1 MERAVPF
8 MKQLYG
14 FLFILL
20 GISLASAQSLDLIY
34 KNNKGSRAFKNEKK
48 MEAYEEFLGALTLD
62 PYNPLVQFNLGST
75 LHGLGEEEK
84 AEKLY
89 LQLLKDVDAHLQKDL
104 PANIQQQWL
113 KVKFAILY
121 NLGVHY
127 QVTKQIDQALDYYQK
142 GLELLP
148 DSKEIK
154 TNIELMLTSGGGGKG
169 KSDQKQKDE
178 KGEGQGE
185 SEGEN
190 EQDKQESKPSDG
202 DRTNKKQKGKE
213 FDQSQLSMEDLKRI
227 MDELKQQE
235 QGIRSKV
242 QRKGDKSEP
251 KEKQW

>member
-1 MERAVPF
+1 
-8 MKQLYG
+8 MKKIYFAC
-14 FLFILL
+14 FLFFFAP
-20 GISLASAQSLDLIY
+20 SLFAQSLDLIY
-34 KNNKGSRAFKNEKK
+34 KNNKGSRSFKNDKK

-75 LHGLGEEEK
+75 LSGLGEEEK

-89 LQLLKDVDAHLQKDL
+89 LQLLKDVDTHLQKDL
-104 PANIQQQWL
+104 PSNIQQQWL

-127 QVTKQIDQALDYYQK
+127 QLAKNVEQALEYYQK

-178 KGEGQGE
+178 KGEGKGE

-190 EQDKQESKPSDG
+190 EQDKKEDQKPSDG

-213 FDQSQLSMEDLKRI
+213 FDQSQLSTEDLKRI